1 MAMAAE
7 EVKVLGAYGSPFSRR
22 VELALRLKGVPYEYL
37 EQDLAHKSGLLL
49 EHNPVQKKVPVLVH
63 DGKPVVES
71 LVILEYVEDTW
82 KGGHP
87 LLPGDPHGRAQARF
101 WAKFIDDKCNSA
113 VWMSC
118 WSRGDTQK
126 MFMEQSKE
134 NLKLLEAELKG
145 EEVLRRRRHR
155 ARRRRRKLP
164 GTMGRNPSRSERGE
178 RDRRREAPGVM
189 EVVSGLPELRHCEG
203 LPAGQGS
210 DARLLSIQ
218 ERGHPT
224 HKSSCLLTHNH
235 KSDTICTSK
244 DLILPCSSP
253 RDTFLLTERRGGG

>member
-1 MAMAAE
+1 MAAAE
-7 EVKVLGAYGSPFSRR
+7 AVKVLGAYGSPFSRR

-37 EQDLAHKSGLLL
+37 EQDLANKSELLL
-49 EHNPVQKKVPVLVH
+49 EHNPTHKKVPVLVH

-145 EEVLRRRRHR
+145 KKFFGGDAIGLVDVAANFLALWAGILQEVNEVSVIDEEKH
-155 ARRRRRKLP
+155 
-164 GTMGRNPSRSERGE
+164 
-178 RDRRREAPGVM
+178 
-189 EVVSGLPELRHCEG
+189 PELWKWSRDFLSSDIVKGC
-203 LPAGQGS
+203 LPDREVMLDYFRSKKEA
-210 DARLLSIQ
+210 I
-218 ERGHPT
+218 
-224 HKSSCLLTHNH
+224 LLT
-235 KSDTICTSK
+235 KA
-244 DLILPCSSP
+244 PVY
-253 RDTFLLTERRGGG
+253 